1 MQRNAGN
8 RPPRPASSL
17 GRLTTARSAQGTVDR
32 SIHGPGDEQE
42 SMVQGSSASPHKL
55 RRISSCDSSAAAS
68 EPGSSAADSHPTASR
83 PSCTKI
89 RCSPKTASG
98 TKSESTSPTSP
109 TTTVSSRRSSVDSGV
124 KSRPTLEPISL
135 FPIDE
140 SFLPRAKP
148 SSPRKLHKRANSV
161 LVEASAAQRRPSSAG
176 TSSPKAERPTPV
188 ISTPTH
194 LSHARRIHSS
204 ASIRPHTVCD
214 ASELS
219 LQMPNNEQN
228 HESRELP
235 SPVSSI
241 RHGSCS
247 TTVCGSSSCDSDKSD
262 GTWIPPDSWSGP
274 VAYDC
279 EKSKECPKNG
289 HRSRTHKLFSRFI
302 RLSPPSWNFSF
313 LTHVTEIDALER
325 HPVKE
330 DLPEQQ
336 EVVVVVEGRDGM
348 STQAVYEVIPQLR
361 ALKCSRR

>member
-17 GRLTTARSAQGTVDR
+17 GRLTTARSAQSTVDR
-32 SIHGPGDEQE
+32 SIHSPGDEPE
-42 SMVQGSSASPHKL
+42 PMVQGSSASPHKL
-55 RRISSCDSSAAAS
+55 RRVSSCDSSVAAP
-68 EPGSSAADSHPTASR
+68 EPGSSAAKSHPIVSC

-89 RCSPKTASG
+89 RCSPKAASG
-98 TKSESTSPTSP
+98 IKSESTSPTSP
-109 TTTVSSRRSSVDSGV
+109 TRTVSSRRSSVDSGV

-135 FPIDE
+135 FPISE

-148 SSPRKLHKRANSV
+148 SSPRKLHKRTNSV
-161 LVEASAAQRRPSSAG
+161 LVEASAARRPSSAG

-188 ISTPTH
+188 ISTPTR

-214 ASELS
+214 ASEIS
-219 LQMPNNEQN
+219 LRMPNNGQN
-228 HESRELP
+228 LDSRELP
-235 SPVSSI
+235 SPASSI

-247 TTVCGSSSCDSDKSD
+247 TTACGSSSGDSDKSD
-262 GTWIPPDSWSGP
+262 GTWVPPDSWSGP
-274 VAYDC
+274 TAYDG
-279 EKSKECPKNG
+279 EKSKECPKNS

-313 LTHVTEIDALER
+313 LTHVTEIGTLER

-330 DLPEQQ
+330 ELPEQQ
-336 EVVVVVEGRDGM
+336 EVIVVVEGRDGM